1 MPLTIVIRLPLS
13 LLILSSLK
21 LMQHLLVLI
30 YVIGQRRYENSIFK
44 LNLLK
49 GTNLMDKFLVVVDLS
64 DIRLVLIRFLLLA
77 TCGLH

>member
-1 MPLTIVIRLPLS
+1 
-13 LLILSSLK
+13 
-21 LMQHLLVLI
+21 MQHLLVLI
-30 YVIGQRRYENSIFK
+30 YVIGQRRHENSIFK